1 MLRNLLF
8 RFPQRSAA
16 VARERT
22 SSMLYMDR
30 LDCPP
35 ETMKYLRH
43 DMRKVIERYLNTE
56 NADISIRMDIKRE
69 LKQGVKNVKT
79 IQIERL

>member
-1 MLRNLLF
+1 MQRLLF
-8 RFPQRSAA
+8 GLPKRSAA

-22 SSMLYMDR
+22 SSILYMDR

-35 ETMKYLRH
+35 DTMQLLRK
-43 DMRKVIERYLNTE
+43 DMKKVIEKHLNTE
-56 NADISIRMDIKRE
+56 KADISIRMEIKRE
-69 LKQGVKNVKT
+69 CRQGVKNVKT

>member
-1 MLRNLLF
+1 MRRFLF
-8 RFPQRSAA
+8 HLPQRSAA

-22 SSMLYMDR
+22 ASMLYMDR

-35 ETMKYLRH
+35 DTMRYLQQ
-43 DMRKVIERYLNTE
+43 DMKKVIEKYLNTE